1 MVEEIL
7 DRSLTVLTNKTQ
19 NEESIEKPVENT
31 QRIDEDQ
38 TQTEQDSEESK
49 QSKQARRPTRQNQ
62 QRRVQNMMVNESEE
76 SKIHSPQ
83 KISTESENDWM
94 TDVEE
99 QEVITQPLI
108 GSIQRK
114 R

>member
-1 MVEEIL
+1 
-7 DRSLTVLTNKTQ
+7 
-19 NEESIEKPVENT
+19 
-31 QRIDEDQ
+31 
-38 TQTEQDSEESK
+38 
-49 QSKQARRPTRQNQ
+49 
-62 QRRVQNMMVNESEE
+62 MMINESEE

-99 QEVITQPLI
+99 QEVTEVITQPLI
-108 GSIQRK
+108 GSIRRK

>member
-1 MVEEIL
+1 
-7 DRSLTVLTNKTQ
+7 
-19 NEESIEKPVENT
+19 
-31 QRIDEDQ
+31 
-38 TQTEQDSEESK
+38 
-49 QSKQARRPTRQNQ
+49 
-62 QRRVQNMMVNESEE
+62 MMINESEE

-99 QEVITQPLI
+99 QEVKEVITQPLI
-108 GSIQRK
+108 GSIRRK